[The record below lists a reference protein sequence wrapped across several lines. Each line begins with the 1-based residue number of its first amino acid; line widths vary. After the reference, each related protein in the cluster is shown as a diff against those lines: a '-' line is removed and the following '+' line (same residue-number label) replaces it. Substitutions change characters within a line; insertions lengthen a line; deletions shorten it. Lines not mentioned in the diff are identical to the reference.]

1 MMIDNFLCS
10 PRTFAE
16 WLADS
21 VRVAAVLLTLVL
33 LVSLGIY
40 EAGIMAFTLPG
51 LMLPK
56 FIGMRGSADLVCISI
71 MLIAALS
78 NIFGLYTA
86 ITGWDLIVH
95 CVCTAIISA
104 AAYLLLAHAKLLPF
118 PSSVDYKVA
127 HGLVFVTVLGVS
139 LGAVWEVVEWI
150 GFRFL
155 PADVVVNYD
164 DTITDLIADTLGSVV
179 AGFVLS
185 RLPILKPHV
194 GVARSEQKVS

>member
-1 MMIDNFLCS
+1 MIDNFLCV
-10 PRTFAE
+10 PRSLAE
-16 WLADS
+16 WLADT
-21 VRVAAVLLTLVL
+21 VRVIAVLLTIVL

-56 FIGMRGSADLVCISI
+56 FIGMRGSADLACIGI
-71 MLIAALS
+71 MLTAALS

-95 CVCTAIISA
+95 CVCTAIISVT
-104 AAYLLLAHAKLLPF
+104 AYLLLAHAKLLPF
-118 PSSVDYKVA
+118 PNAAEFRFA
-127 HGLVFVTVLGVS
+127 HGFVFVIVLGMS
-139 LGAVWEVVEWI
+139 LGAAWEVVEWI

-164 DTITDLIADTLGSVV
+164 DTITDLIADSIGAVV
-179 AGFVLS
+179 AAIAMS
-185 RLPILKPHV
+185 KLPILKP
-194 GVARSEQKVS
+194 GISSAISS